1 MAGVSLF
8 DEKNKK
14 MVLITRPWRVQHHKT
29 EQLIHNTME
38 QITPTIQRRGLT
50 METDAQELA
59 VSLKTYRVRNGY
71 TLPQLGKMWGT
82 SRYTLMRIEAAKH
95 VSWTTMYKV
104 ANQLIQAI
112 QNEQH

>member
-1 MAGVSLF
+1 
-8 DEKNKK
+8 
-14 MVLITRPWRVQHHKT
+14 
-29 EQLIHNTME
+29 ME

-95 VSWTTMYKV
+95 VSWTTMYKI

-112 QNEQH
+112 QNEQR

>member
-1 MAGVSLF
+1 MKAEDYIEQVKVGGF
-8 DEKNKK
+8 DQAEYVAIDDAREAVKLAKA
-14 MVLITRPWRVQHHKT
+14 
-29 EQLIHNTME
+29 E
-38 QITPTIQRRGLT
+38 QITPTIKRRGLT

-59 VSLKTYRVRNGY
+59 VSLKTYRVRNGF

-95 VSWTTMYKV
+95 VSWVTMYKI

-112 QNEQH
+112 QNEKQ